1 MKQRW
6 HAPPPAALRA
16 RWLRLPTPPLV
27 LRPVGR
33 AHEFAIEPGSDGR
46 FGDEAL
52 ATARDAFRYRVD
64 GETHDIHPRLL
75 ELCYRAVRHFRAPF
89 VTLVS
94 GYRTTRSTS
103 RHNQGRAMDIVL
115 PGVHD
120 ERLADFFRKQG
131 FVGVGVYPNSGFVH
145 LDVRA
150 RSYYWIDRSGPDQ
163 EPMVEPTLARLVSRN
178 DTSARRRGER
188 PVPDLVASASEADEG
203 PMASTRGL
211 ELDGAEPAAEPPTDG
226 PGAAPAEPTEGP
238 AIPREASDGGAP

>member
-6 HAPPPAALRA
+6 HAPPPGALRA
-16 RWLRLPTPPLV
+16 RWLRMPTPPLV

-33 AHEFAIEPGSDGR
+33 SHEFALEPSADGR

-52 ATARDAFRYRVD
+52 GAARDAFRYRVD
-64 GETHDIHPRLL
+64 GTTHDIHARLL
-75 ELCYRAVRHFRAPF
+75 ELCYRAVRHFRAPY

-115 PGVHD
+115 PGVRD
-120 ERLADFFRKQG
+120 ERLADFLRKQG

-178 DTSARRRGER
+178 DAAARRRGER

-203 PMASTRGL
+203 AMATTRGL
-211 ELDGAEPAAEPPTDG
+211 EEGEGPDTAGASGESAATGGDEA
-226 PGAAPAEPTEGP
+226 AAPPAE
-238 AIPREASDGGAP
+238 AADGGSP